1 MDQSRLVTAL
11 SNILAPALADV
22 LVGLFL
28 QLRRDA
34 AAKTLERAVAGKF
47 VEVFVQC
54 LQWIAAKKYDAKPNV
69 DDYLSKRAENEGAI
83 PEGLRIAGARVARSI
98 YTFRN
103 KRNIAHIGEVDPN
116 SIDLAY
122 TAHASAWIVSELLC
136 AATGIKMEEA
146 GRLIE
151 LVHAPIGQLVEEI
164 DGVRLVHGKV
174 TLEEELLILLHS
186 HYPDYVAINDIQ
198 ATTKL
203 RNAGSVGN
211 KLRELVGK
219 KLTVGDTKK
228 GYKLTA
234 PGFNAAVTVI
244 QKQTTSS
251 GVL

>member
-1 MDQSRLVTAL
+1 MDKPRLIAAL
-11 SNILAPALADV
+11 SKILDPTLADA
-22 LVGLFL
+22 LVGHFM
-28 QLRRDA
+28 QLRQDA

-54 LQWIAAKKYDAKPNV
+54 LQWISGKKYDAKPNV
-69 DDYLSKRAENEGAI
+69 DDYLSKRAESDTAI

-122 TAHASAWIVSELLC
+122 TAHASAWIVSELLRI
-136 AATGIKMEEA
+136 ATGIKMEEA

-151 LVHAPIGQLVEEI
+151 LVHAPVGQLVEEI
-164 DGVRLVHGKV
+164 DGVRLVHGKL
-174 TLEEELLILLHS
+174 TLEDELLVLLHS
-186 HYPDYVAINDIQ
+186 YYPDYVAMSDIQ

-203 RNAGSVGN
+203 RNAGSVAN

-219 KLTVGDTKK
+219 KHVVGDTKK
-228 GYKLTA
+228 GYKLTT
-234 PGFNAAVTVI
+234 PGFDAAAAVI
-244 QKQTTSS
+244 QKKA
-251 GVL
+251 

>member
-1 MDQSRLVTAL
+1 MDKSRLITAL
-11 SNILAPALADV
+11 SNILDPALADAI
-22 LVGLFL
+22 VGHFV

-54 LQWIAAKKYDAKPNV
+54 LQWISAKKYDAKPNV
-69 DDYLSKRAENEGAI
+69 DDYLSKRAENDPAI

-103 KRNIAHIGEVDPN
+103 KRNVAHIGEVDPN

-122 TAHASAWIVSELLC
+122 TAHGSTWIVSELLRV
-136 AATGIKMEEA
+136 ATGLKMEEA

-151 LVHAPIGQLVEEI
+151 LLHAPIGQLVEEI

-186 HYPDYVAINDIQ
+186 HYPDYVAMADIQ

-203 RNAGSVGN
+203 RNVGSVGN
-211 KLRELVGK
+211 KLRELVGE
-219 KLTVGDTKK
+219 KLIVGDTKK
-228 GYKLTA
+228 GYKLTT
-234 PGFNAAVTVI
+234 PGFNAAVAVVQ
-244 QKQTTSS
+244 QKA
-251 GVL
+251 